1 MEKWIA
7 DMPFR
12 TRHRITAATTPL
24 AARIDRLAYAL
35 DLLHSKWSQK
45 GVKHRKRR
53 RMRKAG
59 ARASARIHQLVQD
72 LHEAKF
78 LCANFSIILPKFQTS
93 TIMIRLRKRK
103 FKARTA
109 RALATWSHY
118 CFQQRLL
125 QKSREYPWC
134 RVIIVNE
141 AYASKTCGMCGQ
153 INSKL
158 RGTKT
163 FCYPH
168 CQMCCDRDVHDM
180 ELAISCCAS

>member
-141 AYASKTCGMCGQ
+141 AYASKTCEVCGQ

-158 RGTKT
+158 EERHSVARIVR
-163 FCYPH
+163 CAVIE
-168 CQMCCDRDVHDM
+168 MWSM